1 MFAVLGGLVLET
13 ESISDGDVVVV
24 ALLVVVVVVVVANA
38 GMIVFAM
45 FDTAPAATIANV
57 SRVATD
63 AAAMT

>member
-1 MFAVLGGLVLET
+1 
-13 ESISDGDVVVV
+13 
-24 ALLVVVVVVVVANA
+24 VVVVVVVVADA

-45 FDTAPAATIANV
+45 FDTAATIANV